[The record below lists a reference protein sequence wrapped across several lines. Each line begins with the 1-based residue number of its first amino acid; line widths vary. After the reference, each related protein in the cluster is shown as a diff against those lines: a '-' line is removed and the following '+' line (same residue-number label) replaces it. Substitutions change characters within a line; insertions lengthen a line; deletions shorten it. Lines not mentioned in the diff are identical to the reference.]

1 MNTNE
6 QFRNERQAFDE
17 LVGDDRFD
25 DSLSDQHQSELRSE
39 MLQAFDRPSSE
50 IAVVQ
55 QHVPSVGA
63 RQLARRKR
71 SLGFTAIVA
80 VCLIGLV
87 AVWTYRGDRSSDGG
101 VVQQPDS
108 TDVTE
113 DPQLLESLAEVNAFR
128 DEVSREALFDAIAMC
143 ELDHEGRML
152 FGEAQPR

>member
-6 QFRNERQAFDE
+6 QSRNERQAFDE
-17 LVGDDRFD
+17 LVADDRFD

-55 QHVPSVGA
+55 LHSPSVGA

-71 SLGFTAIVA
+71 SLGFGVVVA
-80 VCLIGLV
+80 VCLIGLI
-87 AVWTYRGDRSSDGG
+87 AVWTYRRDRSYDGG

-113 DPQLLESLAEVNAFR
+113 DPQRLESLAKVNAFR
-128 DEVSREALFDAIAMC
+128 GEVSREALFDAIAMC
-143 ELDHEGRML
+143 ELDYEGRML
-152 FGEAQPR
+152 FGASQP